1 MPPAKFPTTQ
11 TYGTALMSIFRFPLL
26 VWMGIAILIVS
37 LGIRQSFG
45 IFMLPISDTFNT
57 GREFFSFTIALQN
70 LLFGVFQP
78 FVGMASDRWGPRR
91 IIILG
96 AVAYSAG
103 LYLTSITT
111 DPSWLYLT
119 LGTLVGFGL
128 SATSY
133 VIILGAVARVV
144 PAEHTAKAFGL
155 TTAAGSFGMFAVIPG
170 AQALLSNIGW
180 QSALQIFALLCC
192 LMIAFASF
200 IKNTNISS
208 KKNTPIDDSQS
219 LSQALKEAFNH
230 RGYWLIHA
238 GFFICGFHVMF
249 IATHLPSYLADK
261 GLPITSAAMALAYVG
276 IFNIFGSYFWG
287 VMGDKF
293 DKRYVMTS
301 LYLIRS
307 VVIAGFVV
315 LPITVD
321 TATIF
326 GAAIGFC
333 WLGTVPLT
341 SGLVRQIFGSRYMS
355 TLYGLVFFTHQVG
368 SFLGAWVGGLMY
380 DYYGSYEPIWWST
393 VVLALCAALIHLP
406 INHRPVPRLA
416 LATTA

>member
-1 MPPAKFPTTQ
+1 
-11 TYGTALMSIFRFPLL
+11 MSIFRFPPL
-26 VWMGIAILIVS
+26 VWLGIAILVVS

-45 IFMLPISDTFNT
+45 IFMLPISETFNT

-78 FVGMASDRWGPRR
+78 FVGMASDKWGPRR

-96 AVAYSAG
+96 AISYAAG

-111 DPSWLYLT
+111 DPSWLT
-119 LGTLVGFGL
+119 VSLGALVGFGL

-133 VIILGAVARVV
+133 VIVLGAVARVV
-144 PAEHTAKAFGL
+144 PAQHTAKAFGL

-170 AQALLSNIGW
+170 AQALLSDIGW
-180 QSALQIFALLCC
+180 QSALQVFAVACC
-192 LMIAFASF
+192 LMIAFACF
-200 IKNTNISS
+200 IKTNNKSS
-208 KKNTPIDDSQS
+208 NANNVIDDSQT
-219 LSQALKEAFNH
+219 LTEALKEAFSH

-238 GFFICGFHVMF
+238 GFFVCGFHVMF

-261 GLPITSAAMALAYVG
+261 GLPVATAAMALAYVG
-276 IFNIFGSYFWG
+276 VFNIFGSYFWG
-287 VMGDKF
+287 VMGDRF
-293 DKRYVMTS
+293 DKRYVMTA
-301 LYLIRS
+301 LYLVRS

-315 LPITVD
+315 LPVTVD

-341 SGLVRQIFGSRYMS
+341 SGLVRQIFGARYMS

-368 SFLGAWVGGLMY
+368 SFLGAWVGGLIY
-380 DYYGSYEPIWWST
+380 DYYGSYDPIWWTT
-393 VVLALCAALIHLP
+393 VVLAFCAAIIHLP
-406 INHRPVPRLA
+406 INDRPVPRLA
-416 LATTA
+416 MASAA

>member
-1 MPPAKFPTTQ
+1 
-11 TYGTALMSIFRFPLL
+11 MSIFRFPLL
-26 VWMGIAILIVS
+26 VWAGIAILIVS

-70 LLFGVFQP
+70 LLFGMFQP

-91 IIILG
+91 IIALG
-96 AVAYSAG
+96 AVAYATG
-103 LYLTSITT
+103 LYLTSLTT

-170 AQALLSNIGW
+170 AQSLLSNVGW
-180 QSALQIFALLCC
+180 QSALQIFALMCC

-200 IKNTNISS
+200 MKSS
-208 KKNTPIDDSQS
+208 KTLASTNSAIDNSQS
-219 LSQALKEAFNH
+219 LREALKEAFNH

-238 GFFICGFHVMF
+238 GFFVCGFHVMF

-261 GLPITSAAMALAYVG
+261 GLPVATAAMALAYVG

-293 DKRYVMTS
+293 NKRYVMTS

-307 VVIAGFVV
+307 LVIGAFVV
-315 LPITVD
+315 LPVTVD

-341 SGLVRQIFGSRYMS
+341 SGLVRQMFGARYMS

-380 DYYGSYEPIWWST
+380 DYYGSYDPIWWTT
-393 VVLALCAALIHLP
+393 VAMALCAALLHLP
-406 INHRPVPRLA
+406 INDRPVARLTA
-416 LATTA
+416 ATTT